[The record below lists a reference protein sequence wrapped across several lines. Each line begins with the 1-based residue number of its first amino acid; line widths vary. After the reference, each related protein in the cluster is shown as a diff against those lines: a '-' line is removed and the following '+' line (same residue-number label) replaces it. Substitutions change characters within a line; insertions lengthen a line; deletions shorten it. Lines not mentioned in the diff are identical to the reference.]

1 MQNTGTKFAGRIVSE
16 GSTAKTL
23 KSAAGEEAV
32 ARMNNLQRQDGIFG
46 ESWIDSPQISILMES
61 KIDVQEL
68 IELHLASS
76 FLFSGEKPYHQHH
89 SSSLTM
95 RKAAVAIRCYKQVYQ
110 RGCTSL
116 DRLRRLVPRTAQ
128 RRIPSPENVSAIIG
142 VLTAKPS
149 EKDEKFAQ
157 SRTRSWIHSS
167 NALQDVRR
175 LWQCWKSTTQI
186 STHVKVPCG
195 KQR

>member
-1 MQNTGTKFAGRIVSE
+1 
-16 GSTAKTL
+16 
-23 KSAAGEEAV
+23 
-32 ARMNNLQRQDGIFG
+32 
-46 ESWIDSPQISILMES
+46 MES

-68 IELHLASS
+68 IELHHGEFFSIFRGETVPSAS
-76 FLFSGEKPYHQHH
+76 FFIPDNEKSC
-89 SSSLTM
+89 SSDPVVINRYISVDAP
-95 RKAAVAIRCYKQVYQ
+95 R
-110 RGCTSL
+110 L

-149 EKDEKFAQ
+149 RKRRRKIRTEG
-157 SRTRSWIHSS
+157 RTRSWIHFS

-186 STHVKVPCG
+186 STHVKVPCETAG
-195 KQR
+195 EYA